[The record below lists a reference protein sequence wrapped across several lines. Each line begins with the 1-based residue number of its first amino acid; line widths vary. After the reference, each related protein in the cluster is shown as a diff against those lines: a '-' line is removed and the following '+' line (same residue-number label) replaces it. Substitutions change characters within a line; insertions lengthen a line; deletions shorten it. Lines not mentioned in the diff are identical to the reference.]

1 MRLDSA
7 AWCRFVSA
15 FFAATA
21 LSNATALPLIA
32 AATPA
37 APSAK
42 GRLSLQPADRSPTP
56 VVAGPSEEPRTAVQ
70 RFRLP
75 DGFSISLFAAEPLLA
90 NPVAFTFDRDGTAY
104 VAETYRYRSSVLD
117 IRDYMSMLEEDLA
130 CRSTEDRRALILRVF
145 GTEGHAELS
154 RESDL
159 VRRITDANRDGVA
172 DGSSIFADGF
182 NDALDGI
189 ASGVLARDG
198 QVWFTNM
205 PHLWRLDP
213 ADAAGR
219 SRGRTSLSEG
229 YGVRFGFTG
238 HDSHGLILGP
248 DGKVY
253 FSFGDRGARV
263 RTKEGTL
270 IDLPDC
276 GAVLR
281 CNPDGSELE
290 LVHTGLRNP
299 QELAFDDFGNLFT
312 GDNDCDQGDIER
324 WVHVVEGADSGWR
337 VGYQHHPLGKAGPW
351 NLEHL
356 WLPRFDGQPAYIL
369 PPVANTPDGPSG
381 LAYYPGTGLPDSFRG
396 SFFMCHFRGSFTNS
410 AIYRY
415 QLAPEGASFRLTLQE
430 NFLSGTLPTDV
441 DFGPDG
447 RLYFSDW
454 GQGWAKSSRGRLYA
468 LTHRETANDPRIAEV
483 RQLFAAG
490 FAPRPTEELIALLA
504 HANQRVRLEA
514 QFALAA
520 RGAAV
525 APPLRRAAERGTVQ
539 LARIHAL
546 WALGQIGR
554 ADRTVA
560 DGLRGFLADADV
572 EVQAQAAKLV
582 GDPRLAEAADALL
595 IRVSQDSPRVA
606 FFAAQSLGKLA
617 RGDAAPALLERARQ
631 NGDRDLTLRHA
642 LVMGLVGGRNL
653 DVLRAAAHDPAVAVR
668 LAALLALR
676 RLGDPAIAAFLDDA
690 DPFVVAEAARAIN
703 DAPIIA
709 AQGALAALVA
719 RPGFGEDRL
728 LALRVLNA
736 NARVGGP
743 DRAEALARV
752 AADPQQR
759 EELRAEAL
767 QHLASWPEPFARDR
781 IVGVFRP
788 LPPRDAAPAAL
799 ALADRLDA
807 LLRDPSDAVVVTTLK
822 AVRAL
827 RIASASDAMI
837 AAALREEASD
847 TIRIAALEA
856 VVAAGHPRRAEVIR
870 TAGLAASAEVR
881 AAAQAHFGHLP
892 PNEAFPLLV
901 HALRAGSTVERQS
914 AITALGALGTA
925 DADALLAEGLR
936 SMDANPV
943 YAALQAELL
952 NAAEARGTPALAS
965 LLEARSSRLA
975 QATTAQRYA
984 FALQGGNR
992 ARGRK
997 LFNEHPVLACVRC
1010 HMVGGEG
1017 GAAGPVLDGIGRA
1030 HAREYLVEAI
1040 VAPNAT
1046 IAPGYDAVFL
1056 TRRDGTTVMGSIAQE
1071 DDTGL
1076 TLRPTSG
1083 EAPVRVLRS
1092 DIVKRESAPSS
1103 MPAIFGT
1110 ILTRSEL
1117 RDLVEYLAS
1126 LTTPLARTE
1135 SASHGQHR
1143 LHRRGAERPALSG
1156 PRTLRPTPRRWCR
1169 LPRRP
1174 ARCRRPPRGRSALP
1188 RPGWRCRVRRPPRR
1202 PPRCGSP
1209 SRWRTGPSRRW
1220 SRSSSGRAG
1229 G

>member
-1 MRLDSA
+1 MPRDLLHRTRLSRCLGLLA
-7 AWCRFVSA
+7 ALGL
-15 FFAATA
+15 AAT
-21 LSNATALPLIA
+21 LTATAAEP
-32 AATPA
+32 T
-37 APSAK
+37 AK

-56 VVAGPSEEPRTAVQ
+56 VVAGASDEARAAMQ

-75 DGFSISLFAAEPLLA
+75 EGFAISLYAAEPLLA

-130 CRSTEDRRALILRVF
+130 CRSTEDRRALILRLF
-145 GTEGHAELS
+145 GTDGHAELS
-154 RESDL
+154 RESDI
-159 VRRITDANRDGVA
+159 VRRITDTNGDGVA

-198 QVWFTNM
+198 KVWFTNM
-205 PHLWRLDP
+205 PHLWLLDP

-263 RTKEGTL
+263 RTKEGTVL
-270 IDLPDC
+270 DLPDC

-299 QELAFDDFGNLFT
+299 QELAFDDYGNLFT

-324 WVHVVEGADSGWR
+324 WVHIVEGADSGWR
-337 VGYQHHPLGKAGPW
+337 VGYQHAPLGKAGPW

-381 LAYYPGTGLPDSFRG
+381 LVHYPGTGLPDSYRG

-454 GQGWAKSSRGRLYA
+454 SQGWPKSSRGRLYA
-468 LTHRETANDPRIAEV
+468 LTHRDTVGDPRINET

-490 FAPRPTEELIALLA
+490 FTGRSTDDLIALLA

-525 APPLRRAAERGTVQ
+525 APQLQLAAARGTVQ
-539 LARIHAL
+539 LGRIHAL

-554 ADRTVA
+554 ADPAVA
-560 DGLRGFLADADV
+560 DGLRGFLADPDV

-582 GDPRLAEAADALL
+582 GDLRVAEAGEALVGCV
-595 IRVSQDSPRVA
+595 RTAAPRVA
-606 FFAAQSLGKLA
+606 FFAAQSLGKLG
-617 RGDAAPALLERARQ
+617 RSDAAPALLERARE

-653 DVLRAAAHDPAVAVR
+653 TLLHAAAHDPAVAVR
-668 LAALLALR
+668 LASLLALR
-676 RLGDPAIAAFLDDA
+676 RLGDPAIAAFLNDA
-690 DPFVVAEAARAIN
+690 DPFIVAEAARAIN
-703 DAPIIA
+703 DAPIVA
-709 AQGALAALVA
+709 AQDALAALIA
-719 RPGFGEDRL
+719 RPDFGEDRL

-736 NARVGGP
+736 NARAGDP
-743 DRAEALARV
+743 DHAEALARV
-752 AADPQQR
+752 AADSQQR
-759 EELRAEAL
+759 VDLRAEAL

-788 LPPRDAAPAAL
+788 LPVRDAAPAIAAL
-799 ALADRLDA
+799 AGRLDA

-827 RIASASDAMI
+827 RIASGSEAMI
-837 AAALREEASD
+837 AAALRTEASD

-870 TAGLAASAEVR
+870 TAGLASSAEVR
-881 AAAQAHFGHLP
+881 AAAQAHFSHLP
-892 PNEAFPLLV
+892 AAEAFPLLV

-914 AITALGALGTA
+914 AVTALGALGTP

-952 NAAEARGTPALAS
+952 NAAEARGTPALTS
-965 LLEARSSRLA
+965 LLEVRSSRLA
-975 QATTAQRYA
+975 TATATQRYA

-992 ARGRK
+992 SRGRK

-1017 GAAGPVLDGIGRA
+1017 GAAGPALDGIGRT
-1030 HAREYLVEAI
+1030 HSREYLLEAI
-1040 VAPNAT
+1040 VAPNTT
-1046 IAPGYDAVFL
+1046 IAPGYDAVFV
-1056 TRRDGTTVMGSIAQE
+1056 TRRDGTTVMGSIAGE

-1076 TLRPTSG
+1076 TLRPVSG
-1083 EAPVRVLRS
+1083 EAPIRVPRA
-1092 DIVKRESAPSS
+1092 DIAKRENAPSS
-1103 MPAIFGT
+1103 MPEIFGT
-1110 ILTRSEL
+1110 VLTRTEL
-1117 RDLVEYLAS
+1117 RDLVEFLAS
-1126 LTTPLARTE
+1126 LTTP
-1135 SASHGQHR
+1135 
-1143 LHRRGAERPALSG
+1143 PA
-1156 PRTLRPTPRRWCR
+1156 
-1169 LPRRP
+1169 
-1174 ARCRRPPRGRSALP
+1174 
-1188 RPGWRCRVRRPPRR
+1188 
-1202 PPRCGSP
+1202 
-1209 SRWRTGPSRRW
+1209 
-1220 SRSSSGRAG
+1220 RAG
-1229 G
+1229 GGSH

>member
-1 MRLDSA
+1 MRRASPLWPSL
-7 AWCRFVSA
+7 
-15 FFAATA
+15 A
-21 LSNATALPLIA
+21 LGLLTSTLSLA
-32 AATPA
+32 AASEGTPS
-37 APSAK
+37 PSAT
-42 GRLSLQPADRSPTP
+42 GRLSLKPADRNPVP
-56 VVAGPSEEPRTAVQ
+56 VVAGASDEARAAMQ
-70 RFRLP
+70 RFRIP
-75 DGFSISLFAAEPLLA
+75 AGFSLSLFAAEPLLA

-117 IRDYMSMLEEDLA
+117 IRDYMPMLEEDLA
-130 CRSTEDRRALILRVF
+130 CRSTDDRRALILRLF

-154 RESDL
+154 KESEI
-159 VRRITDANRDGVA
+159 VRRITDSDGDGVA
-172 DGSSIFADGF
+172 DGSSVFADGF

-205 PHLWRLDP
+205 PHLWRLDA
-213 ADAAGR
+213 ADSAGR
-219 SRGRTSLSEG
+219 SSGRTSVSEG

-248 DGKVY
+248 DGKLY

-270 IDLPDC
+270 LELPDC

-281 CNPDGSELE
+281 CNPDGTELE
-290 LVHTGLRNP
+290 IVHSGLRNP
-299 QELAFDDFGNLFT
+299 QELAFDDYGNLFT

-381 LAYYPGTGLPDSFRG
+381 LTYYPGTGLPDSYRG

-441 DFGPDG
+441 DFAPDG

-468 LTHRETANDPRIAEV
+468 LTHRDTVGDPRIAEV
-483 RQLFAAG
+483 RRLFASG
-490 FAPRPTEELIALLA
+490 FTSRATEELISLLG

-514 QFALAA
+514 QFAVAA

-525 APPLRRAAERGTVQ
+525 APQLLLSASRGPSQ

-546 WALGQIGR
+546 WALGQIAR
-554 ADRTVA
+554 TDRTVA
-560 DGLRGFLADADV
+560 RELPRFLADPEA
-572 EVQAQAAKLV
+572 EIQAQAAKLV
-582 GDPRLAEAADALL
+582 GDLRLNEAGDSL
-595 IRVSQDSPRVA
+595 IAQLKETSPRVA

-617 RGDAAPALLERARQ
+617 RGDAASALLERART
-631 NGDRDLTLRHA
+631 NEDRDLTLRHA
-642 LVMGLVGGRNL
+642 LVMGLVGGRNFEAL
-653 DVLRAAAHDPAVAVR
+653 HAAVR
-668 LAALLALR
+668 DPSASVRLTTLLALR
-676 RLGDPAIAAFLDDA
+676 RLSDPAIAQFLA
-690 DPFVVAEAARAIN
+690 DSDSFLVAEAARAIN
-703 DAPIIA
+703 DAPITA
-709 AQGALAALVA
+709 AQAALAAQIA
-719 RPGFGEDRL
+719 RPDFGEDRL
-728 LALRVLNA
+728 FALRVLNA
-736 NARVGGP
+736 NARAGGP
-743 DRAEALARV
+743 AQAEALARV
-752 AADPQQR
+752 AADRQQH
-759 EELRAEAL
+759 EDLRAEAL
-767 QHLASWPEPFARDR
+767 QHLASWAAPFARDR

-788 LPPRDAAPAAL
+788 LDPRDGTPAAT
-799 ALADRLDA
+799 ALAGRLDA
-807 LLRDPSDAVVVTTLK
+807 LLRDSSDAVVLATLN
-822 AVRAL
+822 AVRL
-827 RIASASDAMI
+827 LGISSASDDMI
-837 AAALREEASD
+837 AAALRNEASD

-870 TAGLAASAEVR
+870 TAGLATSADVR

-892 PNEAFPLLV
+892 AAEAFPLLV
-901 HALRAGSTVERQS
+901 HALRQGKIVERQS
-914 AITALGALGTA
+914 ALTALGQLATA
-925 DADALLAEGLR
+925 DADALLMEGLR
-936 SMDANPV
+936 AMDSNPL
-943 YAALQAELL
+943 YAPLQAELL
-952 NAAEARGTPALAS
+952 NAAESRGTAALTS
-965 LLEARSSRLA
+965 LLEARNTRLA
-975 QATTAQRYA
+975 TASTAQRFA

-992 ARGRK
+992 SRGRK

-1017 GAAGPVLDGIGRA
+1017 GAAGPALDGIGRA
-1030 HAREYLVEAI
+1030 HPREYLVEAI

-1056 TRRDGTTVMGSIAQE
+1056 TRRDGSTIMGSIAQE
-1071 DDTGL
+1071 DAAAV
-1076 TLRPTSG
+1076 TLRPVSG
-1083 EAPVRVLRS
+1083 EGLVRVLRS

-1103 MPAIFGT
+1103 MPEIFGT
-1110 ILTRSEL
+1110 VLTRTEL

-1126 LTTPLARTE
+1126 LTTPPARTE
-1135 SASHGQHR
+1135 SSSH
-1143 LHRRGAERPALSG
+1143 
-1156 PRTLRPTPRRWCR
+1156 
-1169 LPRRP
+1169 
-1174 ARCRRPPRGRSALP
+1174 
-1188 RPGWRCRVRRPPRR
+1188 
-1202 PPRCGSP
+1202 
-1209 SRWRTGPSRRW
+1209 
-1220 SRSSSGRAG
+1220 
-1229 G
+1229 

>member
-1 MRLDSA
+1 MRRDLTHRIRLLFHLGLLGALGVGTACLASA
-7 AWCRFVSA
+7 AEP
-15 FFAATA
+15 TA
-21 LSNATALPLIA
+21 R
-32 AATPA
+32 
-37 APSAK
+37 
-42 GRLSLQPADRSPTP
+42 GRLSLKPADRSPTP
-56 VVAGPSEEPRTAVQ
+56 VVAEASDDARSAMQ
-70 RFRLP
+70 RFRVP
-75 DGFSISLFAAEPLLA
+75 AAFSISLYAAEPLLA

-145 GTEGHAELS
+145 GTEGHAELAK
-154 RESDL
+154 ESEI
-159 VRRITDANRDGVA
+159 VRRIVDRDGDGVA

-198 QVWFTNM
+198 RVWFTNM
-205 PHLWRLDP
+205 PHLWLLDP
-213 ADAAGR
+213 ADTAGR

-263 RTKEGTL
+263 RTKEGSV
-270 IDLPDC
+270 IDVPDS

-281 CNPDGSELE
+281 CNLDGTELE

-299 QELAFDDFGNLFT
+299 QELAFDDYGNLFT

-337 VGYQHHPLGKAGPW
+337 VGYQHAPLGKAGPW

-381 LAYYPGTGLPDSFRG
+381 LVHYPGTGLPDSYRG

-454 GQGWAKSSRGRLYA
+454 SQGWPKSSRGRLYA
-468 LTHRETANDPRIAEV
+468 LTHAQAVGDTLVAET

-490 FAPRPTEELIALLA
+490 FERRATAELIALLG

-520 RGAAV
+520 RGGDVAGALEEAAV
-525 APPLRRAAERGTVQ
+525 QGSTT

-546 WALGQIGR
+546 WAIGQ
-554 ADRTVA
+554 VA
-560 DGLRGFLADADV
+560 RQQATLARGLVRFLDDPDA
-572 EVQAQAAKLV
+572 EVRAQAAKLV
-582 GDPRLAEAADALL
+582 GDLRVSEAGDALL
-595 IRVSQDSPRVA
+595 ARLRDSSARVT
-606 FFAAQSLGKLA
+606 FFAAQSLGKLGRA
-617 RGDAAPALLERARQ
+617 DATEALLDCART

-653 DVLRAAAHDPAVAVR
+653 DALHAAVRDPSTSVR
-668 LAALLALR
+668 LATLLALR
-676 RLGDPAIAAFLDDA
+676 RLGDPAIARFLDDT
-690 DPFVVAEAARAIN
+690 DPFLIAEAARAIN
-703 DAPIIA
+703 DAPIDA
-709 AQGALAALVA
+709 AQGALAALIT
-719 RPGFGEDRL
+719 RSDFGEDRL

-736 NARVGGP
+736 NARAGMSAHAV
-743 DRAEALARV
+743 ALAEV
-752 AADPQQR
+752 AANARLP
-759 EELRAEAL
+759 EALRAEAL
-767 QHLASWPEPFARDR
+767 QHLGTWAEPAARDR

-788 LPPRDAAPAAL
+788 LATRDGAPAAA
-799 ALADRLDA
+799 ALATRIDG
-807 LLRDPSDAVVVTTLK
+807 LLADSSEAVVLATFK
-822 AVRAL
+822 AVRSLGITSASETMIATAL
-827 RIASASDAMI
+827 RPAASAI
-837 AAALREEASD
+837 
-847 TIRIAALEA
+847 IRIAALEA

-870 TAGLAASAEVR
+870 AAGLADSPDVR
-881 AAAQAHFGHLP
+881 AAAQTHFGHLP
-892 PNEAFPLLV
+892 PEEAFPLLV
-901 HALRAGSTVERQS
+901 HALRQGKTVERQS
-914 AITALGALGTA
+914 AIAALGALGTTE
-925 DADALLAEGLR
+925 ADALLSEGLR
-936 SMDANPV
+936 SMDTNPV
-943 YAALQAELL
+943 YAPLQAELL
-952 NAAEARGTPALAS
+952 NAAETRRSPALQS
-965 LLEARSSRLA
+965 LLEAREARLA
-975 QATTAQRYA
+975 MAPAAQRYG
-984 FALQGGNR
+984 FALQGGNLV
-992 ARGRK
+992 RGRK

-1017 GAAGPVLDGIGRA
+1017 GAAGPAMDGIGRT
-1030 HAREYLVEAI
+1030 HTREYLLEAI

-1056 TRRDGTTVMGSIAQE
+1056 TRRDGSTVMGSVAAE
-1071 DDTGL
+1071 DDTSL
-1076 TLRPTSG
+1076 TLRPASG

-1092 DIVKRESAPSS
+1092 DIVKRETAPSS
-1103 MPAIFGT
+1103 MPEIFGT
-1110 ILTRSEL
+1110 VLTRTEL
-1117 RDLVEYLAS
+1117 RDLVEFLAS
-1126 LTTPLARTE
+1126 LTTL
-1135 SASHGQHR
+1135 
-1143 LHRRGAERPALSG
+1143 
-1156 PRTLRPTPRRWCR
+1156 
-1169 LPRRP
+1169 
-1174 ARCRRPPRGRSALP
+1174 
-1188 RPGWRCRVRRPPRR
+1188 
-1202 PPRCGSP
+1202 P
-1209 SRWRTGPSRRW
+1209 SRAE
-1220 SRSSSGRAG
+1220 SGG
-1229 G
+1229 H

>member
-1 MRLDSA
+1 MRLDPAAWFRLLPGLVAVSALSSA
-7 AWCRFVSA
+7 A
-15 FFAATA
+15 A
-21 LSNATALPLIA
+21 LA
-32 AATPA
+32 AASSPDT
-37 APSAK
+37 PSAK
-42 GRLSLQPADRSPTP
+42 GRLSLQPADRSSTP
-56 VVAGPSEEPRTAVQ
+56 VVAGPSDEPRNAIQ

-75 DGFSISLFAAEPLLA
+75 TGFSISLFAAEPLLA
-90 NPVAFTFDRDGTAY
+90 NPVAFTFDRDGTVY

-238 HDSHGLILGP
+238 HDSHGLIFGP
-248 DGKVY
+248 DGKIY

-369 PPVANTPDGPSG
+369 PPIANTPDGPSG
-381 LAYYPGTGLPDSFRG
+381 LTYYPGTGLPESYRG

-415 QLAPEGASFRLTLQE
+415 QLAAEGASFRLTLQE

-468 LTHRETANDPRIAEV
+468 LTHQERVGDPQIAEV

-490 FAPRPTEELIALLA
+490 FASRATDALVTLLA

-525 APPLRRAAERGTVQ
+525 APHLLRVARGGTST
-539 LARIHAL
+539 LARLHAL

-554 ADRTVA
+554 VDRTVVG
-560 DGLRGFLADADV
+560 DLPSFLGDPDV

-582 GDPRLAEAADALL
+582 GDLRLSDAGAALVD
-595 IRVSQDSPRVA
+595 RVSHATPRVA

-617 RGDAAPALLERARQ
+617 QGDAAPALLERARE

-642 LVMGLVGGRNL
+642 LVMGLAGGRNL
-653 DVLRAAAHDPAVAVR
+653 PVLQAAVRDQAVAVR
-668 LAALLALR
+668 LVALLTLR

-703 DAPIIA
+703 DAPIIT

-719 RPGFGEDRL
+719 RPDFGEDRL

-736 NARVGGP
+736 NARLGGP

-752 AADPQQR
+752 AADPAQR
-759 EELRAEAL
+759 VDLRAEAL

-788 LPPRDAAPAAL
+788 LPARDPAPAVAAL
-799 ALADRLDA
+799 AGRLDA

-827 RIASASDAMI
+827 RIVSASEAMI
-837 AAALREEASD
+837 AAALRPEASD
-847 TIRIAALEA
+847 TVRIAALEA
-856 VVAAGHPRRAEVIR
+856 VVAAEHPRRAEVIR
-870 TAGLAASAEVR
+870 TAGLAPSAEVR
-881 AAAQAHFGHLP
+881 AAAQAHFRHLP
-892 PNEAFPLLV
+892 AAEAFPLLV

-914 AITALGALGTA
+914 AISALGALGIA
-925 DADALLAEGLR
+925 EADALLAEGLR
-936 SMDANPV
+936 TMDANPL

-952 NAAEARGTPALAS
+952 NAAEARGTPALNS
-965 LLEARSSRLA
+965 LLEARSARLA
-975 QATTAQRYA
+975 TATATQRYA

-992 ARGRK
+992 SRGRK

-1017 GAAGPVLDGIGRA
+1017 GAAGPALDGIGRTQS
-1030 HAREYLVEAI
+1030 REYLLEAI
-1040 VAPNAT
+1040 VAPNTT
-1046 IAPGYDAVFL
+1046 IAPGYDAVFV
-1056 TRRDGTTVMGSIAQE
+1056 TRRDGTTVMGSIAGE
-1071 DDTGL
+1071 DDAGL
-1076 TLRPTSG
+1076 TLRPVSG
-1083 EAPVRVLRS
+1083 EAPIRVPRA
-1092 DIVKRESAPSS
+1092 DIAKRENAPSS
-1103 MPAIFGT
+1103 MPDIFGT
-1110 ILTRSEL
+1110 VLTRTEL
-1117 RDLVEYLAS
+1117 RDLVEFLAS
-1126 LTTPLARTE
+1126 LTTP
-1135 SASHGQHR
+1135 
-1143 LHRRGAERPALSG
+1143 PA
-1156 PRTLRPTPRRWCR
+1156 
-1169 LPRRP
+1169 
-1174 ARCRRPPRGRSALP
+1174 
-1188 RPGWRCRVRRPPRR
+1188 
-1202 PPRCGSP
+1202 
-1209 SRWRTGPSRRW
+1209 
-1220 SRSSSGRAG
+1220 RAG
-1229 G
+1229 GGSH

>member
-1 MRLDSA
+1 MR
-7 AWCRFVSA
+7 RA
-15 FFAATA
+15 FPLWPSLA
-21 LSNATALPLIA
+21 LGLLTSTLSLA
-32 AATPA
+32 AAPEGTPS
-37 APSAK
+37 PSAT
-42 GRLSLQPADRSPTP
+42 GRLSLKPADRNPVP
-56 VVAGPSEEPRTAVQ
+56 VVAGASDEARAAMQ
-70 RFRLP
+70 RFRIP
-75 DGFSISLFAAEPLLA
+75 AGFSLSLFAAEPLLA

-117 IRDYMSMLEEDLA
+117 IRDYMPMLEEDLA
-130 CRSTEDRRALILRVF
+130 CRSTDDRRALILRLF

-154 RESDL
+154 KESEI
-159 VRRITDANRDGVA
+159 VRRITDSDSDGVA

-198 QVWFTNM
+198 HVWFTNM
-205 PHLWRLDP
+205 PHLWRLDA
-213 ADAAGR
+213 ADSAGR

-248 DGKVY
+248 DGKIY

-270 IDLPDC
+270 LELPDC

-281 CNPDGSELE
+281 CNPDGTELE
-290 LVHTGLRNP
+290 IVHSGLRNP
-299 QELAFDDFGNLFT
+299 QELAFDDYGNLFT

-381 LAYYPGTGLPDSFRG
+381 LTYYPGTGLPDSYRG

-441 DFGPDG
+441 DFAPDG

-468 LTHRETANDPRIAEV
+468 LTHRDTVGDPRIAEV
-483 RQLFAAG
+483 RHLFTSG
-490 FAPRPTEELIALLA
+490 FTSRATEELISLLG

-514 QFALAA
+514 QFAVAA

-525 APPLRRAAERGTVQ
+525 APQLLLCASRGPSQ

-546 WALGQIGR
+546 WALGQIAR
-554 ADRTVA
+554 TDRTVA
-560 DGLRGFLADADV
+560 RDLPRFLADPDA
-572 EVQAQAAKLV
+572 EIQAQAVKLV
-582 GDPRLAEAADALL
+582 GDLRLSEAGDSL
-595 IRVSQDSPRVA
+595 IAQLKDTSPRVA

-617 RGDAAPALLERARQ
+617 RGDAASALLERART
-631 NGDRDLTLRHA
+631 NEDRDLTLRHA
-642 LVMGLVGGRNL
+642 LVMGLVGGRNFEAL
-653 DVLRAAAHDPAVAVR
+653 HAAVR
-668 LAALLALR
+668 DPSASVRLTTLLALR
-676 RLGDPAIAAFLDDA
+676 RLSDPAIAQFLTDSDS
-690 DPFVVAEAARAIN
+690 FLVAEAARAIN
-703 DAPIIA
+703 DAPITA
-709 AQGALAALVA
+709 AQAALAAQIA
-719 RPGFGEDRL
+719 RPNFGEDRL
-728 LALRVLNA
+728 FALRVLNA
-736 NARVGGP
+736 NARTGGAAQ
-743 DRAEALARV
+743 AEALAQV
-752 AADPQQR
+752 AADGQQR
-759 EELRAEAL
+759 EDLRAEAL
-767 QHLASWPEPFARDR
+767 QHLATWAAPFARDR

-788 LPPRDAAPAAL
+788 LDSRDGAPAAT
-799 ALADRLDA
+799 ALAGRLDA
-807 LLRDPSDAVVVTTLK
+807 LLRDSSDAVVLATLN
-822 AVRAL
+822 AVRL
-827 RIASASDAMI
+827 LGISSASDAMI
-837 AAALREEASD
+837 AAALRNEASD

-870 TAGLAASAEVR
+870 AAGLATSADVR
-881 AAAQAHFGHLP
+881 AAAQAHFRHLP
-892 PNEAFPLLV
+892 AAEAFPLLV
-901 HALRAGSTVERQS
+901 HALRQGKIVERQS
-914 AITALGALGTA
+914 ALTALGQLGTA
-925 DADALLAEGLR
+925 EADALLVEGLR
-936 SMDANPV
+936 SMDSNSL
-943 YAALQAELL
+943 YAPLQAELL
-952 NAAEARGTPALAS
+952 NAAESRGTAALTS
-965 LLEARSSRLA
+965 LLEARNTRLA
-975 QATTAQRYA
+975 TASTAQRFA

-992 ARGRK
+992 SRGLK

-1017 GAAGPVLDGIGRA
+1017 GAAGPALDGIGRA
-1030 HAREYLVEAI
+1030 HPREYLVEAI

-1056 TRRDGTTVMGSIAQE
+1056 TRRDGSTIMGSIAQE
-1071 DDTGL
+1071 DADAV
-1076 TLRPTSG
+1076 TLRPVSG
-1083 EAPVRVLRS
+1083 ESPVRVLRA

-1103 MPAIFGT
+1103 MPEIFGT
-1110 ILTRSEL
+1110 VLTRTEL

-1126 LTTPLARTE
+1126 LTTP
-1135 SASHGQHR
+1135 
-1143 LHRRGAERPALSG
+1143 
-1156 PRTLRPTPRRWCR
+1156 
-1169 LPRRP
+1169 P
-1174 ARCRRPPRGRSALP
+1174 ARAES
-1188 RPGWRCRVRRPPRR
+1188 
-1202 PPRCGSP
+1202 GSH
-1209 SRWRTGPSRRW
+1209 
-1220 SRSSSGRAG
+1220 
-1229 G
+1229 